1 MIFRLSN
8 PIKNFEWGCKYALS
22 ELFGIPNPD
31 MRPQAELWMGAHS
44 NGSSLVNIR
53 GEDLSLADA
62 INSDSAYW
70 LGEQMEKGVEQLPFL
85 VKILAANQPLS
96 IQVHPSKAAAETGFE
111 KENALGVAFDAP
123 ERNYKDSNH
132 KPELVYA
139 ITPYLA
145 MNGFRQLDEIHNL
158 FSAMELPSVA
168 LMLEPFLSNPSK
180 QTLERLF
187 AAILQLDESEKQQ
200 AVSELLNFD
209 STKDH
214 SAEIT
219 EAFQLITELAKLY
232 PDDVGL
238 FSPLFLN
245 IIELQPGEAMFL
257 YAETPHSYLKGVGV
271 EVMAN
276 SDNVLRAGL
285 TPKYIDVPELIANTK
300 FESIKPSALKME
312 PTKQGERLIY
322 PIPVE
327 DFKFDIIDDAI
338 LDITV
343 LSPEILLCVNG
354 SAEIKTEQNCVMLK
368 AGESVMIPA
377 ATSSYSLN
385 SQGVVA
391 RTYC

>member
-145 MNGFRQLDEIHNL
+145 MNGFRQLDEIHKL

-232 PDDVGL
+232 PGDAGL

-300 FESIKPSALKME
+300 FESVKLSDLKME

-354 SAEIKTEQNCVMLK
+354 SAEIKTEQNCVTLK

>member
-8 PIKNFEWGCKYALS
+8 SIKNFEWGCKYALS

-44 NGSSLVNIR
+44 NGSSHVNIR
-53 GEDLSLADA
+53 GEELSLADA

-70 LGEQMEKGVEQLPFL
+70 LGEHMEKDVEQLPFL

-111 KENALGVAFDAP
+111 KENAQGIACDAP

-145 MNGFRQLDEIHNL
+145 MNGFRELDVIYKF
-158 FSAMELPSVA
+158 FSTIALPSIASLV
-168 LMLEPFLSNPSK
+168 LVFLSEPNERSLK
-180 QTLERLF
+180 QLF
-187 AAILQLDESEKQQ
+187 TAILQLNDSEKMR
-200 AVSELLNFD
+200 VLSELLSFEPL
-209 STKDH
+209 
-214 SAEIT
+214 AEHDDDIV
-219 EAFQLITELAKLY
+219 EAVNLIAELATLY
-232 PDDVGL
+232 PSDVGL

-245 IIELQPGEAMFL
+245 VIELSPGEAMFL
-257 YAETPHSYLKGVGV
+257 YAETPHAYLKGVGV

-300 FESIKPSALKME
+300 FESIKPSDLKME

-338 LDITV
+338 LDINV

-354 SAEIKTEQNCVMLK
+354 TAEIKTEQNCVTLK

>member
-44 NGSSLVNIR
+44 NGSSHIKIR
-53 GEDLSLADA
+53 GEELSLADA

-70 LGEQMEKGVEQLPFL
+70 LGEQMEKGIEQLPFL

-96 IQVHPSKAAAETGFE
+96 IQVHPSKVAAETGFE
-111 KENALGVAFDAP
+111 KENAQGIAFDSP

-145 MNGFRQLDEIHNL
+145 MNGFRQLDEIHKL
-158 FSAMELPSVA
+158 FSAMELPSVE
-168 LMLEPFLSNPSK
+168 LILEPFLANPSRK
-180 QTLERLF
+180 TLERLF
-187 AAILQLDESEKQQ
+187 AAVLQLDESEKQQ
-200 AVSELLNFD
+200 AISELLSFD
-209 STKDH
+209 SSKNYST
-214 SAEIT
+214 EVV

-232 PDDVGL
+232 PNDVGL

-245 IIELQPGEAMFL
+245 IIELHPGEAMFL

-285 TPKYIDVPELIANTK
+285 SPKYIDVPELIANTK
-300 FESIKPSALKME
+300 FESIKPSDLKME
-312 PTKQGERLIY
+312 PIKQGERLIY

-354 SAEIKTEQNCVMLK
+354 TAEIKTEQNCVTLK